1 MSIIFSYFGLKMQ
14 INFDNGGAA
23 VIDRII
29 KAYGF
34 RTKLQLCNH
43 LGTTSANLSLRY
55 KRDFFPSDL
64 VVRCMA
70 ETGATL
76 EWLVTG
82 EGKFSSKDKQ
92 PKEAVLS
99 DETLEKLERLASLK
113 EKGAITE
120 QEFNEL
126 KGKLI

>member
-1 MSIIFSYFGLKMQ
+1 MKIDFEK
-14 INFDNGGAA
+14 GGSA
-23 VIDRII
+23 VIDRVI

-34 RTKLQLCNH
+34 KAKLELSNH
-43 LGTTSANLSLRY
+43 LGTSASNLSLRY

-76 EWLVTG
+76 EWLAIG
-82 EGKFSSKDKQ
+82 EGELSPQ
-92 PKEAVLS
+92 TEVKEIVIS
-99 DETLEKLERLASLK
+99 DETLAKLERLAALRK
-113 EKGAITE
+113 DGAITE

-126 KGKLI
+126 NGQLI

>member
-1 MSIIFSYFGLKMQ
+1 MNIDFES
-14 INFDNGGAA
+14 GGAL

-29 KAYGF
+29 QAYGF
-34 RTKLQLCNH
+34 KTKLEFSNH
-43 LGTTSANLSLRY
+43 LGTSASNLSSRY
-55 KRDFFPSDL
+55 KKDLFPSDL

-82 EGKFSSKDKQ
+82 EGEFTQNEQ
-92 PKEAVLS
+92 PKETVLS
-99 DETLEKLERLASLK
+99 DETLEKLERLATLK

-120 QEFNEL
+120 QEFNDL
-126 KGKLI
+126 KSKLI

>member
-1 MSIIFSYFGLKMQ
+1 MKIDFEK
-14 INFDNGGAA
+14 GGAA
-23 VIDRII
+23 VIDRVIE
-29 KAYGF
+29 AYGF
-34 RTKLQLCNH
+34 KTKLELSNH
-43 LGTTSANLSLRY
+43 IGTSASNLSLRY

-76 EWLVTG
+76 HWLVTG
-82 EGKFSSKDKQ
+82 EGEFSLQ
-92 PKEAVLS
+92 TELKEAIIS
-99 DETLEKLERLASLK
+99 DETLAKLERLAALRK
-113 EKGAITE
+113 DGAITE

>member
-1 MSIIFSYFGLKMQ
+1 MQ
-14 INFDNGGAA
+14 IDFNSGGAA

-29 KAYGF
+29 QAYGF

-76 EWLVTG
+76 EWLATG
-82 EGKFSSKDKQ
+82 EGEFTPQ
-92 PKEAVLS
+92 IEVKEAVILE
-99 DETLEKLERLASLK
+99 ETLEKLERLATLK

>member
-1 MSIIFSYFGLKMQ
+1 MK
-14 INFDNGGAA
+14 INFDSGGAA

-29 KAYGF
+29 QAYGF
-34 RTKLQLCNH
+34 KTKLQLCNH

-64 VVRCMA
+64 VIRCMA

-76 EWLVTG
+76 EWLATG
-82 EGKFSSKDKQ
+82 EGEFLPNEQQ
-92 PKEAVLS
+92 PKETVLS
-99 DETLEKLERLASLK
+99 DDTLEKLERLAVLK
-113 EKGAITE
+113 EKGAIND
-120 QEFNEL
+120 QEFNDL

>member
-1 MSIIFSYFGLKMQ
+1 MKVDFNS
-14 INFDNGGAA
+14 GGAL

-29 KAYGF
+29 QAYGF

-82 EGKFSSKDKQ
+82 EGELTQNEQ
-92 PKEAVLS
+92 PKETVLS
-99 DETLEKLERLASLK
+99 DETLEKLERLGTLK
-113 EKGAITE
+113 EKGVITD
-120 QEFNEL
+120 QEFNAL
-126 KGKLI
+126 KSKLI

>member
-1 MSIIFSYFGLKMQ
+1 MQ
-14 INFDNGGAA
+14 INFDRGGGQ

-29 KAYGF
+29 KSYGF
-34 RTKLQLCNH
+34 KTKLDLCRH
-43 LGTTSANLSLRY
+43 LNISSGTLSMRY

-82 EGKFSSKDKQ
+82 EGEFSPNEPI
-92 PKEAVLS
+92 PKETVLS

-113 EKGAITE
+113 EKGVITE
-120 QEFNEL
+120 QELSEL
-126 KGKLI
+126 KAKLI

>member
-1 MSIIFSYFGLKMQ
+1 ME
-14 INFDNGGAA
+14 INFDSGGAV

-29 KAYGF
+29 QAYGF

-43 LGTTSANLSLRY
+43 LRTTSANLSLRY

-76 EWLVTG
+76 EWLVTR
-82 EGKFSSKDKQ
+82 EDEFTQNEQ
-92 PKEAVLS
+92 PRETVLS
-99 DETLEKLERLASLK
+99 DETLEKLERLATLK

-126 KGKLI
+126 KSKLI

>member
-1 MSIIFSYFGLKMQ
+1 MKVDFNS
-14 INFDNGGAA
+14 GGAL

-29 KAYGF
+29 QAYGF

-82 EGKFSSKDKQ
+82 EGELTQNEQ
-92 PKEAVLS
+92 PKETVLS
-99 DETLEKLERLASLK
+99 DETLEKLERLGTLK
-113 EKGAITE
+113 EKGVITD

>member
-1 MSIIFSYFGLKMQ
+1 MKVDFNS
-14 INFDNGGAA
+14 GGAL

-29 KAYGF
+29 QAYGF

-82 EGKFSSKDKQ
+82 EGELTQNEQ
-92 PKEAVLS
+92 PKETVLS
-99 DETLEKLERLASLK
+99 DETLEKLERLGTLK
-113 EKGAITE
+113 EKGVITD
-120 QEFNEL
+120 QEFNDL
-126 KGKLI
+126 KSKLI